1 MNEERLTQ
9 ILLEPKVSEK
19 ATRLADESGQYVFRV
34 RGDASKPEIK
44 SAVELCLK

>member
-19 ATRLADESGQYVFRV
+19 ATRLADESDQYVFRE
-34 RGDASKPEIK
+34 RG
-44 SAVELCLK
+44 CLEARDKKRCRTFV